1 MSEVSAVPPD
11 ELTPGAR
18 KILDAAATLFYER
31 GITAVGV
38 DLIAKEA
45 GVTKKT
51 LYDRFGG
58 KDALIAAY
66 LRERD
71 QRWRAWLTEWVD
83 GYDGGPRGRVLTT
96 LDALAE
102 WMLRRNPRG
111 CGFVNAAA
119 ELPDPAHP
127 GRQVITEQKRWLRG
141 YLYELGAAAG
151 VTDPGRAGR
160 LADELT
166 LLHEGVMVLRG
177 IGVVD
182 DPVGAARAMAEA
194 ALDRATAT

>member
-1 MSEVSAVPPD
+1 MSRVSTAPPD

-83 GYDGGPRGRVLTT
+83 GHGGDARERVLATF
-96 LDALAE
+96 DALAE
-102 WMLRRNPRG
+102 WMLRRDPRG

-127 GRQVITEQKRWLRG
+127 GRRAVTEQKRWLRG

-151 VTDPGRAGR
+151 AGDPDRAQR
-160 LADELT
+160 LADELS
-166 LLHEGVMVLRG
+166 LLHEGATVLHG
-177 IGVVD
+177 LGVAD
-182 DPVGAARAMAEA
+182 DPVGTARALAEE
-194 ALDRATAT
+194 ALERATAP

>member
-1 MSEVSAVPPD
+1 MSRVNTAPPD

-58 KDALIAAY
+58 KEALITAY

-71 QRWRAWLTEWVD
+71 QRWRTWLTEWVD
-83 GYDGGPRGRVLTT
+83 GHDGDARGRVLATF
-96 LDALAE
+96 DALAE
-102 WMLRRNPRG
+102 WMLRHNPRG

-127 GRQVITEQKRWLRG
+127 GRQVITEQKSWLRG
-141 YLYELGAAAG
+141 YLYELGTAAGAAAP
-151 VTDPGRAGR
+151 DRARR

-166 LLHEGVMVLRG
+166 LLHEGATVLRG
-177 IGVVD
+177 LGVVD
-182 DPVGAARAMAEA
+182 DPVGAARALAEE
-194 ALDRATAT
+194 ALNRATAP